1 MVRRNKVDV
10 LAELPTKRRAKVRL
24 ELSTSEMKKV
34 VAQKQ
39 LINDYE
45 NRVQVAAQ
53 TGELDENDEG
63 WGLPT
68 QEVM

>member
-1 MVRRNKVDV
+1 M
-10 LAELPTKRRAKVRL
+10 RL

>member
-34 VAQKQ
+34 V
-39 LINDYE
+39 
-45 NRVQVAAQ
+45 RVQVAAQ

-63 WGLPT
+63 WGLST

>member
-1 MVRRNKVDV
+1 METVAVQRSLSR
-10 LAELPTKRRAKVRL
+10 AFQRRAKVRL